1 MDLDKGRYLFVD
13 IYKWIHFLVR
23 FPQDISSRMYEDR
36 HGLRHAEV
44 RGPQMLLPMQNGLKL
59 DLPGLAWPSWLS

>member
-1 MDLDKGRYLFVD
+1 MCVLYSFSWIDGMELDKGRYLFVD

-44 RGPQMLLPMQNGLKL
+44 RGPQMLLP
-59 DLPGLAWPSWLS
+59 PGLA